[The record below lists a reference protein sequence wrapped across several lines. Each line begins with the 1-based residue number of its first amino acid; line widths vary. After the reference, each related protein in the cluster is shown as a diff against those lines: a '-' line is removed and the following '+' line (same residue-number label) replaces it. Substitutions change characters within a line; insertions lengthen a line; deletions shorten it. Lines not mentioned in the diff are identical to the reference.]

1 MVIII
6 EIIIMVSM
14 LVLVLLIM
22 LYQIC
27 DAGKFMHILV
37 W

>member
-14 LVLVLLIM
+14 LVLVIM